1 MTFDIQGLAKF
12 VKGKEFRAPQHFE
25 VSDPHIQ
32 FVLNG
37 IGSENGGEN
46 GQDSPKLKKAK
57 V

>member
-1 MTFDIQGLAKF
+1 MTFDLQGLERF
-12 VKGKEFRAPQHFE
+12 VKDKEFYSPQHFE

-32 FVLNG
+32 LVLNG
-37 IGSENGGEN
+37 IGSGDGSEN